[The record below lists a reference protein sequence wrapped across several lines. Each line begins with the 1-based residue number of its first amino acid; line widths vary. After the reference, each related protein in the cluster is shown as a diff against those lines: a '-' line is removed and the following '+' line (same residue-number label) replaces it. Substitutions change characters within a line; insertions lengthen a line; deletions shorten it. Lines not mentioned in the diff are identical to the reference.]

1 MFASLSLLIPNFYPS
16 NIKGVLYGFMD
27 RLIWV
32 SSARVVVKMYVMPS
46 NDTDFGKYVLCKHN
60 WS

>member
-46 NDTDFGKYVLCKHN
+46 NDTA
-60 WS
+60 